1 MLFKQLQQLFYLM
14 CMLMIIPVSAS
25 ELTENK
31 INVANINLITAPK
44 NETVLMIKPLT
55 CIVRNIGDVCEMMV
69 NVFWENNQLINTC
82 LFQNTEKLT
91 CWKNKKRVKERI
103 KVRLFNDMTFILR
116 DENSDALAQQVIKI
130 NSAKPKKLRRRLK
143 ADWSIF

>member
-1 MLFKQLQQLFYLM
+1 MICLFIF
-14 CMLMIIPVSAS
+14 IPANAS
-25 ELTENK
+25 ETTHSQAS
-31 INVANINLITAPK
+31 VANINTVTTLK
-44 NETVLMIKPLT
+44 NEAVLMIKPLT
-55 CIVRNIGDVCEMMV
+55 CIVINIGDVCEMMV
-69 NVFWENNQLINTC
+69 NVFWENNQLVNTC